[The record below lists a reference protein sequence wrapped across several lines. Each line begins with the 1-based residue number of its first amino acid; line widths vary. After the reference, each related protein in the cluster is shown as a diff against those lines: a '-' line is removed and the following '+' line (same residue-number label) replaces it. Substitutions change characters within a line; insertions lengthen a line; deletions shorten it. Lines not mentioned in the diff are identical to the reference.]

1 MHLQIK
7 ATKQSKSFYVNHNH
21 HKDGDSGFD
30 LFTPREYIIPSKSFG
45 FMIDFEI
52 KCKGIRE
59 DGKGCSFWLIP
70 RSSMGSKTP
79 LRLSNS
85 LGLIDKG
92 YRGSIKGC
100 FDNLSD
106 NDYILEK
113 GTRILQITS
122 PNLDEISY
130 ELVDDLDET
139 ERGEGGF
146 GSTGN

>member
-1 MHLQIK
+1 MNLQIK
-7 ATKQSKSFYVNHNH
+7 TTNNSKSFYENHDH
-21 HKDGDSGFD
+21 HKEGDSGFD

-45 FMIDFEI
+45 FMVDFEI
-52 KCKGIRE
+52 KCKGITK
-59 DGKGCSFWLIP
+59 DGEGTSFWLIP

-106 NDYILEK
+106 NDFILEK
-113 GTRILQITS
+113 GSRILQITA
-122 PNLDEISY
+122 PNLQEISY
-130 ELVDDLDET
+130 ELVDKLDET
-139 ERGEGGF
+139 QRGVGGF